1 MQTRERQTAQAEP
14 DLNLSI
20 RLDDDLPCEVIVW
33 SVALHE
39 LVARAG
45 ALARCLSE
53 QERARAQRFV
63 FPYHRDR
70 FIICR
75 AALRQIL
82 ADRLGLAPEAI
93 EFRYGEHGKPALSPP
108 LMTTPL
114 QFNVSHT
121 DECALIAVSTTAQL
135 GVDVEKIRPEI
146 VTRNL
151 AAEIFCPAELG
162 LLFALPPARVPAA
175 FFKGWCAKEAYLKG
189 TGKGLM
195 LAPRDF
201 EVCLDPD
208 RPQRLLRPH
217 RAAEQAAWSLH
228 SLGAIAG
235 HAAALATDRRRASI
249 VQREWQVTT

>member
-1 MQTRERQTAQAEP
+1 MQTRERQTPQAEP
-14 DLNLSI
+14 DLNLSV
-20 RLDDDLPCEVIVW
+20 RSDDELPCEVIVW

-39 LVARAG
+39 FVARAD

-70 FIICR
+70 FIVCR
-75 AALRQIL
+75 AVLRQVL
-82 ADRLGLAPEAI
+82 ADRLGLAPGAI

-146 VTRNL
+146 VTPDL
-151 AAEIFCPAELG
+151 AAEIFCRAELSS
-162 LLFALPPARVPAA
+162 LFALPAARVPEA
-175 FFKGWCAKEAYLKG
+175 FFKGWCGKEAYLKG

-195 LAPRDF
+195 LAPREF

-208 RPQRLLRPH
+208 GPQRLLRPH
-217 RAAEQAAWSLH
+217 RAAEHVAWSLH
-228 SLGAIAG
+228 SIGVIAG
-235 HAAALATDRRRASI
+235 HAAALATDRAPASI
-249 VQREWQVTT
+249 VLREWQVTT